1 MSSRKSDSARKSDAS
16 ASSARF
22 APIDGSP
29 AASAVPTPSPGLAKP
44 SMDTSM
50 PPPSLPP
57 PGLAQTPEA
66 VHPLRP
72 TSSSAAAGHASGA
85 DHSQSTPSEKSKDED
100 KKTGGGGHPKEAV
113 TIPIEELQLPKSI
126 ITRLAKGVLPP
137 NTQIQAN
144 AILAMT
150 KSATVFINHLANAA
164 NEVTTLQN
172 KKTVMPADVFR
183 ALDDIEFGFM
193 RERVEAEFAKFNE
206 VQTSKRSTY
215 RKKVAAAKKATKG
228 PGEDGADASTAGA
241 DGDTTMGGAD
251 TTVNSVADSSAAG
264 GGQPRA
270 KKARTEGNNG
280 DQMDVD
286 EEVADASD
294 PDSVPD
300 EEADEE
306 EEEAEEEEEE
316 EEEGGDDAEDDDE
329 LEERQGRPDEDEALD
344 DGNNSD

>member
-1 MSSRKSDSARKSDAS
+1 MRSN
-16 ASSARF
+16 
-22 APIDGSP
+22 
-29 AASAVPTPSPGLAKP
+29 PTPPHHKTRTIAIP
-44 SMDTSM
+44 I
-50 PPPSLPP
+50 
-57 PGLAQTPEA
+57 
-66 VHPLRP
+66 
-72 TSSSAAAGHASGA
+72 
-85 DHSQSTPSEKSKDED
+85 STPSSR
-100 KKTGGGGHPKEAV
+100 GEAL
-113 TIPIEELQLPKSI
+113 TDALP
-126 ITRLAKGVLPP
+126 R
-137 NTQIQAN
+137 
-144 AILAMT
+144 
-150 KSATVFINHLANAA
+150 AA
-164 NEVTTLQN
+164 E
-172 KKTVMPADVFR
+172 
-183 ALDDIEFGFM
+183 
-193 RERVEAEFAKFNE
+193 FNE

-294 PDSVPD
+294 PESVPD

-306 EEEAEEEEEE
+306 EEEAEEEEEEE

>member
-1 MSSRKSDSARKSDAS
+1 MRSNP
-16 ASSARF
+16 
-22 APIDGSP
+22 APP
-29 AASAVPTPSPGLAKP
+29 YH
-44 SMDTSM
+44 
-50 PPPSLPP
+50 
-57 PGLAQTPEA
+57 QTTTIA
-66 VHPLRP
+66 ILI
-72 TSSSAAAGHASGA
+72 
-85 DHSQSTPSEKSKDED
+85 STPSSRGAAPTDS
-100 KKTGGGGHPKEAV
+100 
-113 TIPIEELQLPKSI
+113 LPC
-126 ITRLAKGVLPP
+126 
-137 NTQIQAN
+137 
-144 AILAMT
+144 
-150 KSATVFINHLANAA
+150 AA
-164 NEVTTLQN
+164 E
-172 KKTVMPADVFR
+172 
-183 ALDDIEFGFM
+183 
-193 RERVEAEFAKFNE
+193 FNE

-228 PGEDGADASTAGA
+228 PGEDGADASIAGA

-294 PDSVPD
+294 PESVPD
-300 EEADEE
+300 EEADEDE

-316 EEEGGDDAEDDDE
+316 EVGDDAEDDDE